1 MKYSDDFSTK
11 TSADKEIGK
20 SGKPEGTKKK
30 GRHKAENMAVPDH
43 SGTGKTIALNIGRGF
58 LFLFTFIII
67 LLITVFLM
75 MKIICGISVPARN
88 TFITTV
94 LETGQLK
101 FVAGLCLPED
111 EIAEIVAQNSLVKL
125 DETDINESLIN
136 IAVIDENPIGESAD
150 LIGAAEAEQPD
161 VEIIDIAG
169 LTYKATLMIVKDP
182 SRLSLATIYQGNGS
196 WPEKGI
202 TLEQFVEQNGA
213 IGGINGGLYAS
224 DNNSGGYPY
233 GVVVSNG
240 EIVRNLPSEW
250 PGMVLVG
257 LTNNNILQII
267 DINGMTPEQC
277 KEMIE
282 ERGIRDAVCFQE
294 ETSVDNN
301 HFVQLIINGTVREIS
316 GSGSGLNPRTA
327 IGQRADGSLLL
338 LVTDG
343 RGFNGHAGAS
353 AADLIDIMT
362 RYGAVNAANLDGG
375 SSTCMYYDNQYL
387 QSCVTFYY
395 SQSSWRMPFAFLLK

>member
-1 MKYSDDFSTK
+1 MSYSDDFNEKSSSENEGGN
-11 TSADKEIGK
+11 SAEKRKKRHKPEHMAPSKHGEIGK
-20 SGKPEGTKKK
+20 AIAVNV
-30 GRHKAENMAVPDH
+30 GRV
-43 SGTGKTIALNIGRGF
+43 S
-58 LFLFTFIII
+58 LFLFTFLVI
-67 LLITVFLM
+67 LLITLFLM
-75 MKIICGISVPARN
+75 MKIICGVSVSARN
-88 TFITTV
+88 TFITTL

-101 FVAGLCLPED
+101 FVAGLCLPEN
-111 EIAEIVAQNSLVKL
+111 EIAEIVSQNSLKKL

-136 IAVIDENPIGESAD
+136 IVVMNEDAQGGQTDM
-150 LIGAAEAEQPD
+150 IGASETEQPE

-182 SRLSLATIYQGNGS
+182 SRVSLATICLGNDT
-196 WPEKGI
+196 WPKKGN
-202 TLEQFVEQNGA
+202 TLEEIVRQSGA
-213 IGGINGGLYAS
+213 VGGINGGLYAS
-224 DNNSGGYPY
+224 GNNTGGYPY

-240 EIVRNLPSEW
+240 EIVRNRPAEW
-250 PGMVLVG
+250 SGMVLVG
-257 LTNNNILQII
+257 LTDNNILQII
-267 DINGMTPEQC
+267 DIDGMTAETC
-277 KEMIE
+277 EAMIK

-316 GSGSGLNPRTA
+316 GAGSGLNPRTA

-343 RGFNGHAGAS
+343 RGYNGHAGAA

-362 RYGAVNAANLDGG
+362 RYGAVNAANIDGG
-375 SSTCMYYDNQYL
+375 SSTCMYYEGDYL

-395 SQSSWRMPFAFLLK
+395 SQSSWRMPFAFVLK